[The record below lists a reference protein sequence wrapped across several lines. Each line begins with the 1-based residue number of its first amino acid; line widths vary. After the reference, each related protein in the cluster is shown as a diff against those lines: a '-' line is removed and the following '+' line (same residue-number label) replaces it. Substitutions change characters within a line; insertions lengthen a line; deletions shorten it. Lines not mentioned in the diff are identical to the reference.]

1 MCIEKIKCLLVA
13 SYGLSRINE
22 IVYTLE
28 AKQHIVCGYIEYVYL
43 PNDNN
48 VVLICSKE

>member
-1 MCIEKIKCLLVA
+1 MLVEL
-13 SYGLSRINE
+13 YGLSRINE
-22 IVYTLE
+22 IVNTLE
-28 AKQHIVCGYIEYVYL
+28 AKQHIVCGCIEYVYL